1 MTENQKII
9 KWIATAFAVV
19 LIISIIGGIANAL
32 GVLTF
37 LFDGDATGEKK
48 TYDLS
53 GDIESIDIE
62 ISAADF
68 TIKEADRF
76 YFESNLKELSVREK
90 NGTLVIKHDKKLS
103 HSYKGAYLNV
113 YLPDKNI
120 FESVK
125 VCAGAGKF
133 TADNIFAK
141 TINLEFGAGEVNIG
155 VLVALENADI
165 DGGAGAITVSD
176 GSLDDLDLDMG
187 VGELNLSSKFTGK
200 CEFDLGVGE
209 SNINILGEKTDYKL
223 SVEKGLGSI
232 TVDGEKVSNDQ
243 YIGNGINTIDIDGG
257 VGSINVKFK

>member
-9 KWIATAFAVV
+9 KGIATAFAVI

-37 LFDGDATGEKK
+37 LFDGDATGEAK
-48 TYDLS
+48 TYELS
-53 GDIESIDIE
+53 GDIKAIDIE

-68 TIKEADRF
+68 SIKESDKF
-76 YFESNLKELSVREK
+76 YVESNLKELSVREK
-90 NGTLVIKHDKKLS
+90 NGTLVIKHDKKFS
-103 HSYKGAYLNV
+103 HSYKGAFLTV

-125 VCAGAGKF
+125 ISAGAGKF
-133 TADNIFAK
+133 TADSIFAQK
-141 TINLEFGAGEVNIG
+141 IDMQFGAGEVNIG
-155 VLVALENADI
+155 ILAALENANI
-165 DGGAGAITVSD
+165 DGGAGAVTVSD
-176 GSLDDLDLDMG
+176 GSLANLDLDMG
-187 VGELNLSSKFTGK
+187 IGELNISSKFTGK

-209 SNINILGEKTDYKL
+209 SNINILGGKTDYKL
-223 SVEKGLGSI
+223 SVEKGLGNI

-243 YIGNGINTIDIDGG
+243 YIGNGINTMDIDGG